1 MELLKAAYKNEIMKI
16 LNRKKPVIL
25 MALSVVF
32 VLGAMSGVYLLNS
45 FSGIRVTG
53 SSEFSIMVLSILIYS
68 LFPLFTIF
76 ICVDMFAGEFADQT
90 IKITLTSPA
99 SRLKV
104 FLSKIL
110 AAATL
115 ILGNL
120 YFVMIISAISSAII
134 NRNFPNLLRIFASYT
149 MAFMPIFVFALVIAL
164 ISIISKGTTSAF
176 MISIFIFLLL
186 NGLSLVFP
194 NIRSFLFTSNF
205 DWYRLVL
212 GSYINFSKILRVL
225 LILLG
230 YSIMLTAGG
239 MINDV
244 IENIDMVKEKNS
256 AISKMEIRE
265 IVKIR
270 CRACGELN
278 DEDAKF
284 CKSCGDKM

>member
-53 SSEFSIMVLSILIYS
+53 SSEFSIMVLSILIYT

-194 NIRSFLFTSNF
+194 NIKSFLFTSNF

-239 MINDV
+239 CYLFERKDI
-244 IENIDMVKEKNS
+244 
-256 AISKMEIRE
+256 
-265 IVKIR
+265 
-270 CRACGELN
+270 
-278 DEDAKF
+278 
-284 CKSCGDKM
+284 